1 MGTCATENGPYV
13 TPGCWNCRRAKD
25 LMQSNIN
32 ILHKTAAVLME
43 KEQID
48 GEEFQKIVAE
58 SQAEQYLK
66 EDDKSVTIPYRKAAV
81 V

>member
-1 MGTCATENGPYV
+1 M
-13 TPGCWNCRRAKD
+13 
-25 LMQSNIN
+25 LSNIE

-48 GEEFQKIVAE
+48 GEEFQRIVAE

-66 EDDKSVTIPYRKAAV
+66 LDNEEVEIPYRKPAMA
-81 V
+81 